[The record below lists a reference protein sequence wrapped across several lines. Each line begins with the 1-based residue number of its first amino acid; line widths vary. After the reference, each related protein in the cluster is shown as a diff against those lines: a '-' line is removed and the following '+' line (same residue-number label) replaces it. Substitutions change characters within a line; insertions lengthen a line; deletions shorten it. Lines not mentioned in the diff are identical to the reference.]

1 LALFQRGCVYFG
13 SRGKTESML
22 TRRIR
27 LSRGQR
33 AALASEP
40 FEAPPGATVFR
51 LGRNAWRLARADR
64 ATVLIDAAAYF
75 GTLRKALLEARHS
88 VYIIGWDV
96 DSRTPLVGPSGE
108 PEDGLPRELGPFL
121 VALVERRPELKI
133 NILLWDYS
141 LFFTSERQAMPAF
154 VLRWR
159 TPPQIDLCLDDAIP
173 LGSSHHQ
180 KFVVLD
186 EALAFSGGLDLTI
199 RRWDDCEHAPDN
211 PLRIDPAGKPYRA
224 FHDVQIMV
232 DGDAARAMTE
242 LARQR
247 WARAAYEELPDVPQ
261 APAPWPEGMAPHF
274 RNVEVAIAR
283 TEPSYSSYGEVR
295 EVEVLFDDMIASAR
309 TSLYV
314 ENQYLTCS
322 RFARTLAKAMRRN
335 PGLEAVIVTP
345 FSYRGRLERAAMVA
359 GRARIARILRKAG
372 VGDRVL
378 MAAPRLRGSAAEL
391 HVHSKVMIVDDR
403 YLRVGSANLCHRSM
417 GTDTECDL
425 VISAEGD
432 PAAKEGVRALR
443 DALIAEHCGTTVQE
457 LQAAIERAGSLIA
470 AIKSLPERRRMLEP
484 ISDRSLP
491 VTPPTILEAVADPRA
506 PIDPTRVLT
515 EQGHAIGRSRR
526 RPLFAT
532 VGILLALAVFLG
544 LAAAWTVTPL
554 AEWANPDLW
563 AGWISGFHGT
573 WAAIAVIVLFILA
586 GLVMFPVLVLIAMT
600 AAVFGVWPGM
610 LYAAA
615 GAMAS
620 ALTTYALGRW
630 LGPRGLRQFFGPR
643 LNLITRSFARRGIP
657 TVTLVRLVPVAPF
670 SLVNLAAGA
679 ICIPALDYLLGTAL
693 GLMPGL
699 AVMSL
704 LGHQATDLVR
714 EPSLRGAAIL
724 VGLLA
729 AAIGVSVG
737 LQILVSRRRDQAERA
752 KRPGRRLLRE
762 TVP

>member
-1 LALFQRGCVYFG
+1 
-13 SRGKTESML
+13 ML

-27 LSRGQR
+27 APRAED

-40 FEAPPGATVFR
+40 SAAAGTIFR
-51 LGRNAWRLARADR
+51 PGRNAWRVAKAER
-64 ATVLIDAAAYF
+64 ATMLIDAAAYF

-96 DSRTPLVGPSGE
+96 DSRTPLVGRSGE

-121 VALVERRPELKI
+121 VALVERRPELKV

-141 LFFTSERQAMPAF
+141 VFFTSERQAMPAF

-180 KFVVLD
+180 KIVVLD

-199 RRWDDCEHAPDN
+199 RRWDDCDHTPDN
-211 PLRIDPAGKPYRA
+211 PLRVDPAGKPYRG

-232 DGDAARAMTE
+232 DGDAARAMTD
-242 LARQR
+242 LVRQR
-247 WARAAYEELPDVPQ
+247 WARAACEELPDVPE
-261 APAPWPEGMAPHF
+261 AAAPWPENIAPHF
-274 RNVEVAIAR
+274 RDVEVAIAR
-283 TEPSYSSYGEVR
+283 TEPPYSSHGEVR
-295 EVEVLFDDMIASAR
+295 EVETLFHDMIASAR
-309 TSLYV
+309 RTLYV
-314 ENQYLTCS
+314 ESQYLTCS
-322 RFARTLAKAMRRN
+322 RFGRALAKAMRRN
-335 PGLEAVIVTP
+335 PRLEAVIVGP
-345 FSYRGRLERAAMVA
+345 YAYRGRLERTVMTA
-359 GRARIARILRKAG
+359 GRARVSRILRKAR
-372 VGDRVL
+372 VADRVL
-378 MAAPRLRGSAAEL
+378 IAAPRIDDDNGACADP

-425 VISAEGD
+425 AISAEGD
-432 PAAKEGVRALR
+432 EAAQGSVRDLR
-443 DALIAEHCGTTVQE
+443 DILIAEHCGATLDEVK
-457 LQAAIERAGSLIA
+457 AAIERESSIIA
-470 AIKSLPERRRMLEP
+470 AVKSLPRRRRRLEP
-484 ISDRSLP
+484 VADRSLP
-491 VTPPTILEAVADPRA
+491 VTPPTVLEAVADPRA
-506 PIDPTRVLT
+506 PIDPTRILS
-515 EQGHAIGRSRR
+515 EGGSAIGRSRR

-532 VGILLALAVFLG
+532 AGILLALAVFLG
-544 LAAAWTVTPL
+544 LAAAWRVTPL
-554 AEWANPDLW
+554 AEWTNPDLW
-563 AGWISGFHGT
+563 AGWISGLRGM
-573 WAAIAVIVLFILA
+573 WATIAVVALFILA
-586 GLVMFPVLVLIAMT
+586 GLVMFPVLVLIAVT
-600 AAVFGVWPGM
+600 AAVFGVWPGV

-620 ALTTYALGRW
+620 ALATYALGRW

-643 LNLITRSFARRGIP
+643 LNLITRSFARKGIP

-693 GLMPGL
+693 GLAPGL

-704 LGHQATDLVR
+704 LGDQATDLIR
-714 EPSLRGAAIL
+714 APSLRGAAIL
-724 VGLLA
+724 AGLLA
-729 AAIGVSVG
+729 AAIAVSVG

-752 KRPGRRLLRE
+752 KRPGRRLLHE

>member
-1 LALFQRGCVYFG
+1 
-13 SRGKTESML
+13 ML

-27 LSRGQR
+27 APRTED

-40 FEAPPGATVFR
+40 SAAAGTIFR
-51 LGRNAWRLARADR
+51 PGRNAWRVAKAAR

-96 DSRTPLVGPSGE
+96 DSRTPLVGRSGE

-121 VALVERRPELKI
+121 VALVERRPELKV

-180 KFVVLD
+180 KIVVLD

-199 RRWDDCEHAPDN
+199 RRWDDCDHAPDN
-211 PLRIDPAGKPYRA
+211 PHRVDPAGKPYRA

-247 WARAAYEELPDVPQ
+247 WARAACEELPEVPD
-261 APAPWPEGMAPHF
+261 AATPWPEGIAPHF
-274 RNVEVAIAR
+274 RDVDVAIAR
-283 TEPSYSSYGEVR
+283 TEPPYSTHGEVR
-295 EVEVLFDDMIASAR
+295 EVELLFHDMIASAR
-309 TSLYV
+309 RTLYV
-314 ENQYLTCS
+314 ESQYLTCS
-322 RFARTLAKAMRRN
+322 RFGRSLAKAMRRS
-335 PGLEAVIVTP
+335 PQLEAVIVSP

-359 GRARIARILRKAG
+359 GRARVARILRKAG
-372 VGDRVL
+372 VMDRVL
-378 MAAPRLRGSAAEL
+378 MAAPRLRDSTVDL

-417 GTDTECDL
+417 GSDTECDL
-425 VISAEGD
+425 AVSAEGD
-432 PAAKEGVRALR
+432 RAAQGSVRDLR
-443 DALIAEHCGTTVQE
+443 DALIAEHCGATLQE
-457 LQAAIERAGSLIA
+457 VKTAIAREGSVIA
-470 AIKSLPERRRMLEP
+470 AIKSLPERRRLLQP
-484 ISDRSLP
+484 IADRTLP
-491 VTPPTILEAVADPRA
+491 VSPPTMLEAVADPRA
-506 PIDPTRVLT
+506 PIDPTRVFT
-515 EQGHAIGRSRR
+515 EGGSAIGRSRR
-526 RPLFAT
+526 RPLLAAA
-532 VGILLALAVFLG
+532 GILLTLALVLG
-544 LAAAWTVTPL
+544 MAAAWSVTPL
-554 AEWANPDLW
+554 AEWTDPEVW
-563 AGWISGFHGT
+563 SGWIATLQGP
-573 WAAIAVIVLFILA
+573 WAAIAVILLFILA
-586 GLVMFPVLVLIAMT
+586 GLVMFPVLVLIAVT
-600 AAVFGVWPGM
+600 AAVFGAWPGL

-657 TVTLVRLVPVAPF
+657 TVTMVRLVPVAPF

-693 GLMPGL
+693 GLLPGL
-699 AVMSL
+699 TVMSL
-704 LGHQATDLVR
+704 LGDEAVGLIR
-714 EPSLRGAAIL
+714 EPSLRGIAIL
-724 VGLLA
+724 AGLLA

-737 LQILVSRRRDQAERA
+737 LQVFVSRRRDQAERSR
-752 KRPGRRLLRE
+752 RPGRRLLRE